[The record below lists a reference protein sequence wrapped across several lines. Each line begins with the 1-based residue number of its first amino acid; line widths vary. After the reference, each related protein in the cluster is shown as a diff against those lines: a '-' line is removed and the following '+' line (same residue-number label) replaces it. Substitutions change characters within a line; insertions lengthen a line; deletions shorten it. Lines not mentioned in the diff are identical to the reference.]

1 MRDIAPY
8 LTRLARLAGSLVLVT
23 LLLLGLVTACAKHSA
38 QPPASPPPP
47 LAPGAPVTQAPGYG
61 DGTAPVLAASPAAP
75 AAAAAGPLSTPNP
88 LALPCTV
95 DANCLTHRC
104 NVAAQKC
111 AWPCQTDNDC
121 MPGNAC
127 IAPTCLPKLQ

>member
-1 MRDIAPY
+1 P
-8 LTRLARLAGSLVLVT
+8 SVQV
-23 LLLLGLVTACAKHSA
+23 
-38 QPPASPPPP
+38 
-47 LAPGAPVTQAPGYG
+47 APVTQAPGSG
-61 DGTAPVLAASPAAP
+61 DGTTAAPTLAASPAPGVTGA
-75 AAAAAGPLSTPNP
+75 PLSTPNP
-88 LALPCTV
+88 LALPCTT

-127 IAPTCLPKLQ
+127 ITPTCLPKLQ